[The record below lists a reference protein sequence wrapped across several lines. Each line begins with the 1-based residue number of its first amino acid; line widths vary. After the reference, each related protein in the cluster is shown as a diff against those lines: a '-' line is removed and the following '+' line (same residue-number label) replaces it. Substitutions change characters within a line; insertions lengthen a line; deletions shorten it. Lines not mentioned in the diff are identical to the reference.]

1 MQWGKIILVGLTKKN
16 KLQNDKIEGIST
28 RKIKLRLKQKNK
40 IMKLRNSIFLFAL
53 VLLSCNS
60 NAVFEDYKSFENHS
74 WNADSLVV
82 FNFAITD
89 TISRNQ
95 VVIKVRH
102 TVDYEFQNLFLFVKA
117 EQTDTVEL
125 MLADKSGEWLGKGIG
140 DIREVEFIYQNEKI
154 FHKQGKYTL
163 ELEQAMRY
171 GALEKIQHLN
181 NIEAIG
187 FCVEKQNE

>member
-1 MQWGKIILVGLTKKN
+1 
-16 KLQNDKIEGIST
+16 
-28 RKIKLRLKQKNK
+28 
-40 IMKLRNSIFLFAL
+40 MKLRNSIFLFAL
-53 VLLSCNS
+53 ALLSCNS

-102 TVDYEFQNLFLFVKA
+102 TVNYEFQNLFLFVKA